1 MDPSAAS
8 FLACIRRHGRFRVL
22 PADNRVKEGIQL
34 VSEALLAG
42 RILFSPQ
49 CADTIREFSLYR
61 WDEGARQDKPVKEF
75 DHAMDDI
82 RYFAMAAMQEGESG
96 FFAVSVERG

>member
-1 MDPSAAS
+1 M
-8 FLACIRRHGRFRVL
+8 
-22 PADNRVKEGIQL
+22 
-34 VSEALLAG
+34 
-42 RILFSPQ
+42 
-49 CADTIREFSLYR
+49 
-61 WDEGARQDKPVKEF
+61 KEF